1 MYNKITV
8 ISGDMEELCNH
19 LDMNGYNFERIN
31 QNLYVDEEETD
42 YVETIMADHDVDYLI
57 NDEMEYPDYKL
68 EKLWD
73 DLEDVLFDENNE
85 GKLILSEKWRHF
97 PKGTDRET
105 IWHFFDQQYS
115 HGLAWLLHGH
125 YEKH

>member
-8 ISGDMEELCNH
+8 ISGDIEELCNH

-73 DLEDVLFDENNE
+73 DLEDVPFDENNE
-85 GKLILSEKWRHF
+85 GEFILSEKWRHF
-97 PKGTDRET
+97 PKGTERED
-105 IWHFFDQQYS
+105 IWRFFDEQHSQ
-115 HGLAWLLHGH
+115 GVVWLM
-125 YEKH
+125 YDYC